1 MFAQRR
7 SRNLVEA
14 AFTTLAL
21 IYHITANNLRKGQ
34 RNAVVGLLMTVLQAV
49 TMIAGFWLMFSI
61 LGVRN
66 SPIRGDF
73 IVYIMSGIF
82 MFMAHAQAIG
92 AVAGAGS
99 PTNQMMKHGPMNTA
113 VMMAGAALA
122 ALYRQTFSA
131 IVVLSAY
138 HYLIQPVYIDKPL
151 ACYGMLLMAWFSGCC
166 IGLIFLSF
174 RPWWPE
180 GSQVLT
186 SFYQRMNMIFSGKM
200 FVANTLPLYMLHAFA
215 WNPLF
220 HIIDQ
225 TRGFAFINYSPR
237 NSSLSYPLYCIV
249 ALLMIGL
256 MAEYVSRKSVSIST
270 LAGR

>member
-92 AVAGAGS
+92 AVAG
-99 PTNQMMKHGPMNTA
+99 
-113 VMMAGAALA
+113 
-122 ALYRQTFSA
+122 
-131 IVVLSAY
+131 LS
-138 HYLIQPVYIDKPL
+138 LI
-151 ACYGMLLMAWFSGCC
+151 
-166 IGLIFLSF
+166 
-174 RPWWPE
+174 
-180 GSQVLT
+180 
-186 SFYQRMNMIFSGKM
+186 
-200 FVANTLPLYMLHAFA
+200 
-215 WNPLF
+215 
-220 HIIDQ
+220 HI
-225 TRGFAFINYSPR
+225 
-237 NSSLSYPLYCIV
+237 
-249 ALLMIGL
+249 
-256 MAEYVSRKSVSIST
+256 
-270 LAGR
+270 